1 MAKKKKV
8 EQKHELLYIMS
19 PKCGWCKKADPV
31 VDELKKKYDIR
42 TLDVTNPEESK
53 LANEFKTKHKAQCG
67 TPLFLD
73 NITGNKV
80 CGFREDVL
88 ENWAKGEEIP
98 EPVRPTGPPPKLP
111 FMGASKKEEKE
122 WTKNK
127 KHK

>member
-1 MAKKKKV
+1 MAKKKKT

-19 PKCGWCKKADPV
+19 PQCGWCKKADPV

-53 LANEFKTKHKAQCG
+53 LANEFKTKHNAQCG

-98 EPVRPTGPPPKLP
+98 EPVRPTGPPPKPPLQ
-111 FMGASKKEEKE
+111 GSSKKDETA
-122 WTKNK
+122 WK
-127 KHK
+127 KQN